1 MIRVNGVG
9 CVRALVVLAVAVAAN
24 AIAACS
30 SKNNSN
36 GTNTNGGV
44 AGLLGSMQTPSTTS
58 AGSGGTSGV
67 GGSGGTSGTGGT
79 VDAGSARDGGAGGTV
94 DAGSARDGGAGA
106 PGADGGGACDCG
118 SFAGYRTC
126 CGDRCLNLHNDP
138 LNCGAC
144 GNHCP
149 ADKPF
154 CESGTC
160 QKPPCQGQGQSCS
173 AGTCCGS
180 SCCGANQICCSLEG
194 PLSGIAGCYTPTPDQ
209 PSCPQGCAPLC
220 ISDRNLKTAL
230 EPVDPQEVLARL
242 GGLPISRWSYRS
254 EPRTVRHMGP
264 MAQDFKAAFGLGD
277 TDRGYYTVDANGV
290 AFAAIQALKVVS
302 EEQQRQIE
310 RLVRDK
316 RALEQRLRRLE
327 DSINRRQRRAS
338 APPRAP

>member
-1 MIRVNGVG
+1 MTIMRH
-9 CVRALVVLAVAVAAN
+9 AAN
-24 AIAACS
+24 
-30 SKNNSN
+30 KQWV
-36 GTNTNGGV
+36 GV
-44 AGLLGSMQTPSTTS
+44 ALAWLLTSGCGSGSSLTIGDAS
-58 AGSGGTSGV
+58 AGSGGTGA
-67 GGSGGTSGTGGT
+67 GGSGAIGGTSGAGGTGGT
-79 VDAGSARDGGAGGTV
+79 VDAGSTRD
-94 DAGSARDGGAGA
+94 
-106 PGADGGGACDCG
+106 GGACDCG

-149 ADKPF
+149 VDKPF
-154 CESGTC
+154 CESGAC
-160 QKPPCQGQGQSCS
+160 QKPPCQGQSCS

-220 ISDRNLKTAL
+220 VSDRNLKTAL

-254 EPRTVRHMGP
+254 EPATVRHMGP

-290 AFAAIQALKVVS
+290 AFAAIQALKAAS
-302 EEQQRQIE
+302 EEQRRQIE
-310 RLVRDK
+310 RLERDK
-316 RALEQRLRRLE
+316 RALEERLWTLE
-327 DSINRRQRRAS
+327 VSVNRRPRRAP
-338 APPRAP
+338 AGAPVPPRVAKRRSDQ